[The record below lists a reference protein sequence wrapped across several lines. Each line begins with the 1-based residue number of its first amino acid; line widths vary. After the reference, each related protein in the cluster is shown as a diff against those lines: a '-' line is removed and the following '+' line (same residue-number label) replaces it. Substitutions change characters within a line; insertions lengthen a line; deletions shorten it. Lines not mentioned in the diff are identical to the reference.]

1 MSNLLVTGRWGQ
13 THVTSAQARNFH
25 AGVFGSGQYVL
36 SGLTATMTTANTCHI
51 DPGVA
56 CFNGA
61 DVEVPA
67 GGEDVTI
74 DNGTQGMMRH
84 DLVVLRYVLD
94 ASEQTEDVSL
104 AVVKGTPAA
113 SDPQDPAYNSG
124 SILDGTSP
132 CDMPL
137 WRIPLDGVAVG
148 EPEPMY
154 SVLTPAADLMESAA
168 QAASDIDALR
178 DSVSRTPGAGISL
191 ASYVSD
197 LGGSHVTRVGTTC
210 YLRLFLL
217 VTHEFAANFNLT
229 TLPADVRP
237 PMWAFTMIEV
247 TTSGVT
253 SHVHGDVAP
262 GGQVIV
268 PKTMK
273 EGDSILVWGAWAV
286 ER

>member
-36 SGLTATMTTANTCHI
+36 SGLTATMTTANTCHVA
-51 DPGVA
+51 PGVA

-67 GGEDVTI
+67 GGVDVTI

-148 EPEPMY
+148 DPEPMY
-154 SVLTPAADLMESAA
+154 SVLTPAAGLMESTA
-168 QAASDIDALR
+168 QAASDIDALQ
-178 DSVSRTPGAGISL
+178 DSVSRITLNDVTSASFSDVNKSGSPGVIVNLSSTG
-191 ASYVSD
+191 
-197 LGGSHVTRVGTTC
+197 HRVGFYASLQGIHFYDFT
-210 YLRLFLL
+210 
-217 VTHEFAANFNLT
+217 VQK
-229 TLPADVRP
+229 TLGYIPWP
-237 PMWAFTMIEV
+237 
-247 TTSGVT
+247 
-253 SHVHGDVAP
+253 
-262 GGQVIV
+262 
-268 PKTMK
+268 
-273 EGDSILVWGAWAV
+273 
-286 ER
+286 

>member
-25 AGVFGSGQYVL
+25 AGLAGPGQYVMG
-36 SGLTATMTTANTCHI
+36 GLEATMTTANTCHI
-51 DPGVA
+51 APGVA

-84 DLVVLRYVLD
+84 DLVVLRYTLD
-94 ASEQTEDVSL
+94 APEQTEDVSL

-137 WRIPLDGVAVG
+137 WRIPIDGVAVG
-148 EPEPMY
+148 DPEPMY
-154 SVLTPAADLMESAA
+154 SVLAP
-168 QAASDIDALR
+168 IDALR
-178 DSVSRTPGAGISL
+178 DSVSRLSFSG
-191 ASYVSD
+191 V
-197 LGGSHVTRVGTTC
+197 VTRMSVSVREEGGKNTAQ
-210 YLRLFLL
+210 LLF
-217 VTHEFAANFNLT
+217 F
-229 TLPADVRP
+229 
-237 PMWAFTMIEV
+237 
-247 TTSGVT
+247 
-253 SHVHGDVAP
+253 
-262 GGQVIV
+262 
-268 PKTMK
+268 
-273 EGDSILVWGAWAV
+273 GDSGLLCHLSMYDGKVV
-286 ER
+286 YVDD

>member
-25 AGVFGSGQYVL
+25 AGLAGPGQYVMG
-36 SGLTATMTTANTCHI
+36 GLKATMTTANTCHI
-51 DPGVA
+51 APGVA

-137 WRIPLDGVAVG
+137 WRITLDGVAVG
-148 EPEPMY
+148 DPEPMY
-154 SVLTPAADLMESAA
+154 SVLAPAADLMESAA
-168 QAASDIDALR
+168 QAASDIDDLR
-178 DSVSRTPGAGISL
+178 DSLSRRVSLSST
-191 ASYVSD
+191 VTE
-197 LGGSHVTRVGTTC
+197 SHVSANTVDNMPIQLQCSSSIGTYTLIC
-210 YLRLFLL
+210 SMTFIGLF
-217 VTHEFAANFNLT
+217 
-229 TLPADVRP
+229 
-237 PMWAFTMIEV
+237 
-247 TTSGVT
+247 
-253 SHVHGDVAP
+253 
-262 GGQVIV
+262 
-268 PKTMK
+268 
-273 EGDSILVWGAWAV
+273 DSDKDRYVWRQQIL
-286 ER
+286 